1 MMKLSLNKCQKG
13 CLMVVFEIE
22 VVCFKKTALVE
33 LENTL
38 FCVAYI
44 TVQSSSSFN
53 RVLSIRFILLVCS
66 IPYLPS
72 ENIRIEFISF
82 CLYGAK

>member
-1 MMKLSLNKCQKG
+1 
-13 CLMVVFEIE
+13 MVVFEIE

-44 TVQSSSSFN
+44 TV
-53 RVLSIRFILLVCS
+53 
-66 IPYLPS
+66 
-72 ENIRIEFISF
+72 
-82 CLYGAK
+82 